1 VGTTRIAIVDDH
13 ALVRDGL
20 ARLLGLEEDLTVV
33 GSCGDGAGTLT
44 LAAACRPD
52 VLLLD
57 IALPDA
63 DGLDLVAEIRR
74 VSPETRVLMLSMHS
88 EPEYAAEAIARGAC
102 GLVTKSASAE
112 ALVDAIRR
120 VAAGETLPSLDRLS
134 LREREILALVA
145 AGRSNDEVARE
156 LGIQRKTVDGHC
168 ERLMQKLDIH
178 TRAAL
183 VAYGRRIAF

>member
-1 VGTTRIAIVDDH
+1 VGTMRIAIVDDH

-33 GSCGDGAGTLT
+33 GSCGDGAGALT

-102 GLVTKSASAE
+102 GLVAKSASAE

-120 VAAGETLPSLDRLS
+120 VAVGETLPSLDRLS
-134 LREREILALVA
+134 PREREILALVA

-168 ERLMQKLDIH
+168 ERLMQKLDVH

>member
-1 VGTTRIAIVDDH
+1 MGTTRIAIVDDH

-102 GLVTKSASAE
+102 GLVAKSASAE

-134 LREREILALVA
+134 PREREILALVA
-145 AGRSNDEVARE
+145 AGRLNDEVARE

-168 ERLMQKLDIH
+168 ERLMRKLDIH

>member
-1 VGTTRIAIVDDH
+1 MGTTRIAIVDDH

-74 VSPETRVLMLSMHS
+74 VSPETRVLMLSMYS

-102 GLVTKSASAE
+102 GLVAKSASAE

-134 LREREILALVA
+134 PREREILALVA
-145 AGRSNDEVARE
+145 AGRSNDDVARE

>member
-102 GLVTKSASAE
+102 GLVAKSASAE

>member
-1 VGTTRIAIVDDH
+1 MGTTRIAIVDDH

-20 ARLLGLEEDLTVV
+20 ARLLARESGLSVV
-33 GSCGDGAGTLT
+33 GSCGDGAGALE
-44 LAAACRPD
+44 LVAACRPD
-52 VLLLD
+52 VVLLD
-57 IALPDA
+57 ISLPDA
-63 DGLDLVAEIRR
+63 DGLDLVGEIRR
-74 VSPETRVLMLSMHS
+74 RNPETRVLMLSMHS
-88 EPEYAAEAIARGAC
+88 EPEYAAAAVARGAC
-102 GLVTKSASAE
+102 GLVGKAASPE

-120 VAAGETLPSLDRLS
+120 VAAGETLPTPQQLS
-134 LREREILALVA
+134 PREREVLALVA

-168 ERLMQKLDIH
+168 ERLMHKLEIH

>member
-102 GLVTKSASAE
+102 GLVAKSASAE

-120 VAAGETLPSLDRLS
+120 VAVGETLPSLDRLS
-134 LREREILALVA
+134 PREREILALVA

-168 ERLMQKLDIH
+168 ERLMQKLDVH
-178 TRAAL
+178 TRTAL

>member
-1 VGTTRIAIVDDH
+1 MGTTRIAIVDDH

-74 VSPETRVLMLSMHS
+74 VSPETRVLMLSMYS

-102 GLVTKSASAE
+102 GLVAKSASAE

-134 LREREILALVA
+134 PREREILALVA
-145 AGRSNDEVARE
+145 AGRLNDEVARE

>member
-1 VGTTRIAIVDDH
+1 MGTTRIAIVDDH

-102 GLVTKSASAE
+102 GLVAKSASAE

>member
-63 DGLDLVAEIRR
+63 DGLDLVGEIRR
-74 VSPETRVLMLSMHS
+74 RNPETRVLMLSMHS

-102 GLVTKSASAE
+102 GLVGKAASAE
-112 ALVDAIRR
+112 TLVDAIRR
-120 VAAGETLPSLDRLS
+120 VAAGETLPSTERLS
-134 LREREILALVA
+134 PREREVLALVA
-145 AGRSNDEVARE
+145 AGRSNDEVAQE
-156 LGIQRKTVDGHC
+156 LGMKRKTVDGHC
-168 ERLMQKLDIH
+168 ERLMEKLEIH